1 MVKYSI
7 LSENR
12 HSELHTVI
20 NCVFFFLLQLCKLIE
35 TRFDINVLSSYVRP

>member
-1 MVKYSI
+1 MVNYSI

-20 NCVFFFLLQLCKLIE
+20 KCLFFLLQLCKLIE